1 LIDVQD
7 MVLLLVAATAKSSL
21 SNERIFAY
29 YKHLTWDDL
38 RKKIREIRPERVKR
52 DNQGLQG
59 SYLPNAQKDI
69 NRAEEILKHIGQSG
83 FNGVESMLQN
93 FLDTCF

>member
-1 LIDVQD
+1 MQD
-7 MVLLLVAATAKSSL
+7 MALLLVAATAKSSL

-29 YKHLTWDDL
+29 YKDLTWDYL

-59 SYLPNAQKDI
+59 SYLSDA
-69 NRAEEILKHIGQSG
+69 
-83 FNGVESMLQN
+83 
-93 FLDTCF
+93 